1 MNNIDKTMTTK
12 NESEEVVT
20 QENDTDKTEN
30 DEQKQDTSEEV
41 EVDDEKE
48 SLKEKLKTM
57 EAQKNHWRDK
67 ATKKSSSDEKDED
80 DDTEDSTSTKITIK
94 DQQAL
99 LRNNVHE
106 DDIDEVVEYAA
117 FKKIS
122 VSEALKSDVIKTTLS
137 NKAEFRKTAETSN
150 TSSAKKGASKV
161 SDDTLVSKLS
171 KGEVPEKGSEEAER
185 LFWAKRGGKR

>member
-1 MNNIDKTMTTK
+1 MTTK
-12 NESEEVVT
+12 NESGEEEVIT
-20 QENDTDKTEN
+20 QENDTDETEN
-30 DEQKQDTSEEV
+30 AEQEQDTTEEA
-41 EVDDEKE
+41 EIDQEKE
-48 SLKEKLKTM
+48 DLKKSLKTM
-57 EAQKNHWRDK
+57 EAQKDHWRKK
-67 ATKKSSSDEKDED
+67 ATERLSRQNEE
-80 DDTEDSTSTKITIK
+80 DDTEESTSSKISIK

-137 NKAEFRKTAETSN
+137 NKAEFRKTADASN
-150 TSSAKKGASKV
+150 TSSAKKGSSKV
-161 SDDTLVSKLS
+161 SDETLVSKLS